1 MKALPLIILII
12 LAHSYA
18 AAQGPLISG
27 DFRDL
32 PFDEF
37 VREVE
42 EQVPVKFV
50 YRKEWTRDLRISAS
64 GENMELY
71 KILSDHLSRND
82 LYYFFSDD
90 YRIFITR
97 DNPLVTVLPDY
108 AGIEEAAGRSGDSL
122 EARELSVVE
131 RLLL

>member
-12 LAHSYA
+12 LAHSFA
-18 AAQGPLISG
+18 AAQGPIISG
-27 DFRDL
+27 DFTNL
-32 PFDEF
+32 PFDGF

-71 KILSDHLSRND
+71 KILSDHLSRKD
-82 LYYFFSDD
+82 LHCFFSDD

-97 DNPLVTVLPDY
+97 DNPLVTILPY
-108 AGIEEAAGRSGDSL
+108 FEYYFN
-122 EARELSVVE
+122 
-131 RLLL
+131 